1 MPIVAVSSIVH
12 AQIPNP
18 FKIPR
23 HIELTYRAPE
33 DVFNQP
39 ASSNGKPF
47 NPHHDREERRVAA
60 SLLAKPQLSS
70 TRRGDRRRAGRVPP
84 RARDDTVV
92 GVLDRVISRSL
103 DNRLGCYVAYEA

>member
-1 MPIVAVSSIVH
+1 MPIVAVPSIVR

-39 ASSNGKPF
+39 ASPNGKPF
-47 NPHHDREERRVAA
+47 NPNHDWEERRVAA
-60 SLLAKPQLSS
+60 PLLAKPQLSS
-70 TRRGDRRRAGRVPP
+70 TRSRIPP
-84 RARDDTVV
+84 RNFGRAERFHQRIFQLVD
-92 GVLDRVISRSL
+92 GRPLD
-103 DNRLGCYVAYEA
+103 